1 VTNKRASL
9 VEVRKFYG
17 RLMAAASGSSD
28 PRLERIFGFVARE
41 AFLTPG
47 PWQLMVNG
55 RYVETPSAD
64 PVYIYSKSPVALD
77 SSRGVNCG
85 EPYLH
90 AAWLGAVAP
99 QPGEDIVHI
108 GAGAGYY
115 TALLA
120 MLALPGGRVHAFE
133 IDETLACKA
142 SRNLQHFSGVSV
154 TWGDATSRS
163 LPPADLI
170 YVCASVVAPPLAWL
184 DALRPGGRVIFPWV
198 PAEGV
203 CVALMLTRAKA
214 GFAVRPFMSCGFVP
228 CAGAA
233 DRAGCERAPSV
244 QEAWSV
250 RSVWARAERRPDRSA
265 VAVCREVWFSSAPP

>member
-1 VTNKRASL
+1 MTNKRASL

-64 PVYIYSKSPVALD
+64 PVYIYSNSPVALD

-142 SRNLQHFSGVSV
+142 SRNLHISAASASPG
-154 TWGDATSRS
+154 AM
-163 LPPADLI
+163 PPA
-170 YVCASVVAPPLAWL
+170 
-184 DALRPGGRVIFPWV
+184 
-198 PAEGV
+198 
-203 CVALMLTRAKA
+203 
-214 GFAVRPFMSCGFVP
+214 VP
-228 CAGAA
+228 CPRRTSSMSVPRWWHRRSPGSTRSGQAA
-233 DRAGCERAPSV
+233 ASSFPGCPPKAF
-244 QEAWSV
+244 AW
-250 RSVWARAERRPDRSA
+250 R
-265 VAVCREVWFSSAPP
+265 